1 MPLGVLTSTDLT
13 VLNIVEEKKA
23 VLRHLQAGKTLD
35 LLPFRTK
42 LVAQVGLDSSCP
54 VSWNRLAVTALHLDF
69 ADGVNLR
76 HAVIP
81 RQHPEVFGPPPD
93 LRKARQMHI
102 DGGLWGSVWMQVRLS
117 QLCAAAL
124 MPQVRPRPP
133 FFQHMT
139 CTATSFAWSLR
150 GSEKT
155 VEVTVPRVYRGVQ
168 GLVRL
173 QVGHLAV
180 LWRTGQQQ
188 QQQQQHQQ
196 QQQRA
201 QQGCRCTAFGR
212 VSSITQPESMKRK
225 TQLCYRHLQ
234 GEVCPRQ
241 RDCWYAHG
249 EEELVEERAKVTVT
263 LSASSARALPRWA
276 EGPPGRLEIDF
287 AVISSHDQLSLQ
299 GISRVSQAA
308 RSHQQQGHSTLL
320 RRLVFLASCRNGGDT
335 RGNTAEQV
343 GAQPAPVTPVAPVA
357 PVGASRAAAAAAGL
371 HPLNTFQQRALDLTL
386 KETLAYVQGP
396 PGTGKSTTA
405 AHLICNLLAAH
416 PPVSGAAGSKRPN
429 ILVCAPSN
437 KACDRLLRLVAN
449 SSVGPS
455 RSLLRVY
462 AKSIER
468 CYWPDPAVQGFQR
481 DFHIA
486 PDLQQFALHE
496 QLSLRDPVL
505 YRTCQD
511 LCAKLEACATGAGS
525 GDNAKA
531 SSSVAQRLELND
543 ELNTARDAKQAS
555 SRSLVHGADVI
566 FTTCDCASKDR
577 LFRVNGQHVS
587 FPCLVVDEAA
597 QAVEFELAMC
607 CLLADDHIAL
617 FGDHLQLG
625 SVITEHTIF
634 PAFRNMATT
643 SLFERVVSKKRSG
656 GNSHQAPNWRA
667 AIPHVTLRRQYRM
680 HPSISC
686 FPNAEF
692 YGGGLVDSPETFRDG
707 FALPSSSGSRL
718 AVIDARGPHG
728 RRSVAPEGDTALDA
742 EASLCNPTEAAVV
755 RDYFAWLLRRGV
767 QAADIAVI
775 TPYRAQAVVIQDLI
789 KEITEEMPT
798 IGTVHLLQGEERE
811 YVLLS
816 LVRSFACADCEI
828 FDHVP
833 PQLLGRRGA
842 QSRAAH
848 SFAVGFL
855 KDRRL
860 ANVALT
866 RAQLG
871 LVVVGNAQ
879 VLSSVPHWHWLFL
892 HARQCDAMWTFDA
905 AKDALNRDIEASDSD
920 ITPLRG
926 AEGWDRSPNAS
937 GSESEGCGFPDEE
950 DLGECDDC
958 DGGDAFDD
966 TLPTSSSDGESV
978 APTPLAAAPKA
989 AHRKRARHAKKPAT
1003 RQLCHPAQSRNP
1015 LDDEVDF
1022 IRKLSQTTSGSCD
1035 SGADLLVGFMS
1046 LDYWKSQP
1054 PPPYVKHGLRSRS
1067 FFTALFFV
1075 LAFGTVSQVAYA
1087 SGISSERFPAHAM
1100 SIAATSG
1107 PNSTEISL
1115 ACAVPLQEVM
1125 ARWARVETAWR
1136 GVLQ

>member
-1 MPLGVLTSTDLT
+1 MTSL
-13 VLNIVEEKKA
+13 
-23 VLRHLQAGKTLD
+23 
-35 LLPFRTK
+35 
-42 LVAQVGLDSSCP
+42 
-54 VSWNRLAVTALHLDF
+54 
-69 ADGVNLR
+69 
-76 HAVIP
+76 
-81 RQHPEVFGPPPD
+81 
-93 LRKARQMHI
+93 
-102 DGGLWGSVWMQVRLS
+102 
-117 QLCAAAL
+117 
-124 MPQVRPRPP
+124 
-133 FFQHMT
+133 
-139 CTATSFAWSLR
+139 
-150 GSEKT
+150 
-155 VEVTVPRVYRGVQ
+155 
-168 GLVRL
+168 
-173 QVGHLAV
+173 
-180 LWRTGQQQ
+180 
-188 QQQQQHQQ
+188 
-196 QQQRA
+196 
-201 QQGCRCTAFGR
+201 
-212 VSSITQPESMKRK
+212 
-225 TQLCYRHLQ
+225 
-234 GEVCPRQ
+234 
-241 RDCWYAHG
+241 
-249 EEELVEERAKVTVT
+249 
-263 LSASSARALPRWA
+263 
-276 EGPPGRLEIDF
+276 
-287 AVISSHDQLSLQ
+287 
-299 GISRVSQAA
+299 
-308 RSHQQQGHSTLL
+308 
-320 RRLVFLASCRNGGDT
+320 
-335 RGNTAEQV
+335 
-343 GAQPAPVTPVAPVA
+343 
-357 PVGASRAAAAAAGL
+357 
-371 HPLNTFQQRALDLTL
+371 
-386 KETLAYVQGP
+386 
-396 PGTGKSTTA
+396 
-405 AHLICNLLAAH
+405 
-416 PPVSGAAGSKRPN
+416 
-429 ILVCAPSN
+429 
-437 KACDRLLRLVAN
+437 
-449 SSVGPS
+449 
-455 RSLLRVY
+455 
-462 AKSIER
+462 
-468 CYWPDPAVQGFQR
+468 
-481 DFHIA
+481 
-486 PDLQQFALHE
+486 
-496 QLSLRDPVL
+496 
-505 YRTCQD
+505 
-511 LCAKLEACATGAGS
+511 
-525 GDNAKA
+525 
-531 SSSVAQRLELND
+531 
-543 ELNTARDAKQAS
+543 
-555 SRSLVHGADVI
+555 
-566 FTTCDCASKDR
+566 TCDCASKDR

-625 SVITEHTIF
+625 PVITEHTIF

-643 SLFERVVSKKRSG
+643 SLFELVVSKKRSG

-742 EASLCNPTEAAVV
+742 EACLCNPTEAAVV

-828 FDHVP
+828 FDPVP
-833 PQLLGRRGA
+833 PQLLGRGA
-842 QSRAAH
+842 RSRAAH

-879 VLSSVPHWHWLFL
+879 VLSSVPHWQRLFL
-892 HARQCDAMWTFDA
+892 HARQCDAMWNFDA

-920 ITPLRG
+920 VTPLRG

-966 TLPTSSSDGESV
+966 MLPTSSSDGESV
-978 APTPLAAAPKA
+978 APTPLVAAPKA

-1015 LDDEVDF
+1015 LDDEAVLEATATTTATTMPVDQQGLAGMTAEASVSSSQLLGCVVQECRKKQHSKSAFAVECGVCVDHWIGLLKEVDF
-1022 IRKLSQTTSGSCD
+1022 IRKLPQTTSGSCD

-1067 FFTALFFV
+1067 FFTALV
-1075 LAFGTVSQVAYA
+1075 RRLGQIGSN
-1087 SGISSERFPAHAM
+1087 SSNNNNTKKEEKGSRRVRRG
-1100 SIAATSG
+1100 S
-1107 PNSTEISL
+1107 E
-1115 ACAVPLQEVM
+1115 EVM
-1125 ARWARVETAWR
+1125 CINA
-1136 GVLQ
+1136 VLRAGL